1 MAGRLKDSPK
11 IMALGQWSH
20 REGVKTAVLAL
31 ACGTPYSFTFRG
43 ICPPEPSPPPHS
55 LSSRACPSHTNPE
68 RPSICISSLSKQ
80 ILLTTLWGYKHR

>member
-43 ICPPEPSPPPHS
+43 ICPPEPSPPPFLVLPGVS
-55 LSSRACPSHTNPE
+55 QSYQP
-68 RPSICISSLSKQ
+68 
-80 ILLTTLWGYKHR
+80 

>member
-43 ICPPEPSPPPHS
+43 ICPPEPSPPPPFLVLPGVS
-55 LSSRACPSHTNPE
+55 QSYQP
-68 RPSICISSLSKQ
+68 
-80 ILLTTLWGYKHR
+80 